1 MECIEA
7 ANATASPQRKAVFL
21 ELAQRWLDLASRM
34 DAISLRGN
42 ALLYHPMQTRHWGSL
57 SIAPPGNSQRT

>member
-7 ANATASPQRKAVFL
+7 ADATASPQRKAVFL

-42 ALLYHPMQTRHWGSL
+42 ALLYQPTQTRH
-57 SIAPPGNSQRT
+57 